1 MIYEQLRDY
10 CDCIKDVKQEEVDE
24 LINLVSM
31 ATCWTQKP
39 CETFLNSERREV
51 IDLEDCLC
59 DCQIVRFAPFYTP
72 FDPESFTFTLVKEVG
87 IEETLIPVTEF
98 TYSEIEGV
106 FKIDPPIPNCDCGCN
121 ECTCDPKYKLV
132 IDYVAGYEELPEC
145 LLPVFCEALQ
155 YIQERR
161 ECDCKQCQTCENYDD
176 ERVEVLIE
184 NAATITNQLKA
195 YFVTTLTEQYKRQL
209 SLISLCRSRKR
220 LWGIV
225 V

>member
-1 MIYEQLRDY
+1 MIYEQLSDY
-10 CDCIKDVKQEEVDE
+10 CDCIDVQESDVDE

-31 ATCWTQKP
+31 ATCWTQRP

-51 IDLEDCLC
+51 IDLDDCLC
-59 DCQIVRFAPFYTP
+59 PCDIVRFVPFYTP

-98 TYSEIEGV
+98 AYSEIEGV
-106 FKIDPPIPNCDCGCN
+106 FKIDPPIPSCECGCN
-121 ECTCDPKYKLV
+121 ECSCNPKYKLV
-132 IDYVAGYEELPEC
+132 IDYEAGYEELPEC

-155 YIQERR
+155 YIKERR
-161 ECDCKQCQTCENYDD
+161 ECDCKQCQTCENKYDD
-176 ERVEVLIE
+176 DGVEVLVG

-209 SLISLCRSRKR
+209 SLISLCRSNKW

>member
-51 IDLEDCLC
+51 IDLDDCLC

-121 ECTCDPKYKLV
+121 ECTCNPKYKLV

-161 ECDCKQCQTCENYDD
+161 ECDCKQCQACENYDD
-176 ERVEVLIE
+176 ERVEVLVE
-184 NAATITNQLKA
+184 DAATITNQLKA

-209 SLISLCRSRKR
+209 SLISLCRSKKR